1 LIALAQ
7 IPKRSF
13 LIKIIQTQ
21 ILFREKEGK
30 KHLIMAYLSLTFPPI
45 YTFFP
50 LSLITQIEEQQDFL
64 IHYFYRIKK
73 KKATGIFHL
82 REVKKEKIF
91 THKKYKS

>member
-1 LIALAQ
+1 
-7 IPKRSF
+7 
-13 LIKIIQTQ
+13 
-21 ILFREKEGK
+21 
-30 KHLIMAYLSLTFPPI
+30 MAYLSLAFPPI